1 MKTNFK
7 NSYRYFIRHLREK
20 HRFSIRNQH
29 TDTEVW
35 YIYISPLNVL
45 AGLLAL
51 VLVLFIIVTTTVAYT
66 PILDFIP
73 GYPGNKSRAMLIENI
88 MRLDSLEKEIKNMQI
103 YNENVALIMAGKNP
117 VTRNDMQT
125 ADSASRSKN
134 PTVGAII
141 EDSILRS
148 QMENPGSA
156 YSINNPDA
164 ARKTLRSALELFTP
178 VKGVVASKFE
188 PKEGAYGIRVVT
200 TANQPVMAI
209 LDGTVISSSWT
220 PSDGY
225 VLFIQHSNNLTSV
238 YRHNNEVI
246 RKVGDRVR
254 SGEIIGY
261 TGSTQPDAAKKNLFE
276 IELWHNG
283 TPVDPQSYIVF

>member
-73 GYPGNKSRAMLIENI
+73 GYPGNKSRTMLIENI

-178 VKGVVASKFE
+178 VKGVRAERGSLRH
-188 PKEGAYGIRVVT
+188 PGSHHGQPAGHGYPGRDCDLLVVD
-200 TANQPVMAI
+200 AFRRLCAVHPAQ
-209 LDGTVISSSWT
+209 
-220 PSDGY
+220 
-225 VLFIQHSNNLTSV
+225 Q
-238 YRHNNEVI
+238 
-246 RKVGDRVR
+246 
-254 SGEIIGY
+254 
-261 TGSTQPDAAKKNLFE
+261 QPDVGLPAQQRS
-276 IELWHNG
+276 
-283 TPVDPQSYIVF
+283 DPQGRRPCTQR

>member
-66 PILDFIP
+66 PILD
-73 GYPGNKSRAMLIENI
+73 
-88 MRLDSLEKEIKNMQI
+88 SLEKEIKNMQI

-156 YSINNPDA
+156 YLSLIH
-164 ARKTLRSALELFTP
+164 
-178 VKGVVASKFE
+178 
-188 PKEGAYGIRVVT
+188 I
-200 TANQPVMAI
+200 
-209 LDGTVISSSWT
+209 
-220 PSDGY
+220 
-225 VLFIQHSNNLTSV
+225 
-238 YRHNNEVI
+238 
-246 RKVGDRVR
+246 
-254 SGEIIGY
+254 
-261 TGSTQPDAAKKNLFE
+261 
-276 IELWHNG
+276 
-283 TPVDPQSYIVF
+283 